1 MKSVSSFERPVG
13 VWTASYL
20 AEVVSVEDPDR
31 LTRVQIRLLNCDGLE
46 DQDGP
51 IWARVAVPFAGAD
64 RGAFFLPDVGDEVLV
79 VFVNGDPRF
88 PLVVGGL
95 WNGRDHAPDSLPG
108 DRVDRW
114 TITGK
119 AGTKFS
125 IVEEQSGQEKIIFET
140 PGGVIGT
147 LTDEAG
153 GKIRL
158 EAAGNTVTMETS
170 GVTIQAAAKVTVQA
184 SQVEVSAGMVT
195 VNAGMSRFSGVVQ
208 CDTLISNSVISA
220 AYTPGAGNVW

>member
-1 MKSVSSFERPVG
+1 MKAVSSFERPAW

-20 AEVVSVEDPDR
+20 AEVDSVDDPDR
-31 LTRVQIRLLNCDGLE
+31 LTRVQIRLLNCDGLD

-64 RGAFFLPDVGDEVLV
+64 RGAFLLPDVGDEVLV
-79 VFVNGDPRF
+79 VFLNGDPRF
-88 PLVVGGL
+88 PMVVGGL
-95 WNGRDHAPDSLPG
+95 WNGRDQAPDSLPG

-125 IVEEQSGQEKIIFET
+125 IVEEQSGQEKIVFET
-140 PGGVIGT
+140 PGGVKGT

-153 GKIRL
+153 GRIKL

-208 CDTLISNSVISA
+208 CDTLISNTVVSA
-220 AYTPGAGNVW
+220 MYTPGAGNVW